1 MVTDYCSQDRST
13 YWSVAAFV
21 YIIINIRV
29 EAGFATQP
37 ERILDGSVA
46 ISLFL
51 LMLYIG
57 TMFFRDYGRQEE
69 KREK

>member
-13 YWSVAAFV
+13 YWSLAVFV

-69 KREK
+69 KRGK